1 MKHIKNY
8 LLESILDD
16 EDDVLDQADHAGLEL
31 LTLQRLNNFDH
42 DRLKFY
48 MDMGTGNI
56 ESVEINGNKIIAH
69 MNGERPYCI
78 FETYDLSLRY
88 NTILELIEEGYD
100 VTIQSK
106 PQPYNYDIIGCDNQL
121 FNGEWDD
128 SLSKFI
134 ELLSNPK
141 FHLVGESEITL
152 DKLRLYISNP
162 TKSNIMD
169 FAKFPKIYKVIVSH
183 NYGRGGY
190 TIKNLQT
197 DNLHIQKIPE
207 TKNSF
212 SFVNCKISK
221 LRIGRVDQAPKIP
234 TKAYMDFGSSKFK
247 EVVFQTQYLSI
258 VPFLLTC
265 LVPEFKQYQLEFESD
280 LKKHRKTTS
289 VKSLDK
295 MNEYFRDHP
304 ELVNKFNK
312 ICSNYSIRTTEHIY
326 KLSTKKDE
334 DSANTVLYW
343 KTVR

>member
-16 EDDVLDQADHAGLEL
+16 ENDVLDQADRAGLES

-42 DRLKFY
+42 DLLKFY
-48 MDMGTGNI
+48 RGTSNI
-56 ESVEINGNKIIAH
+56 ESIEINGNKIIAH
-69 MNGERPYCI
+69 MSGERPYCI

-106 PQPYNYDIIGCDNQL
+106 PQPYNYDIIGCDNKI

-141 FHLVGESEITL
+141 FHLVGESEITF
-152 DKLRLYISNP
+152 DKLRLYISKP
-162 TKSNIMD
+162 TNSNIMD
-169 FAKFPKIYKVIVSH
+169 FAKFPKIYKVIVAQS
-183 NYGRGGY
+183 RVGY
-190 TIKNLQT
+190 TIKNLQA
-197 DNLHIQKIPE
+197 DSLHIQKIPE
-207 TKNSF
+207 TLTKNSF
-212 SFVNCKISK
+212 SLVNCKIDK
-221 LRIGRVDQAPKIP
+221 LHISQVDRAPKIP
-234 TKAYMDFGSSKFK
+234 NNTYMDFGSSKFK

-258 VPFLLTC
+258 IPFLLTC

-280 LKKHRKTTS
+280 LKKHRKTTY

-312 ICSNYSIRTTEHIY
+312 ICHNYSIRTTEHIY

-334 DSANTVLYW
+334 DSVNTVLYW
-343 KTVR
+343 KNIR